1 MLCCN
6 QDPFL
11 VLPENTLLER
21 KQELEAVCFGDND
34 EYHKPK
40 VMVKSF
46 HSKEN
51 LQIIAQYQQH
61 PTFYT
66 ATKSEFILSLS

>member
-21 KQELEAVCFGDND
+21 KQALEAVCFGDND

-46 HSKEN
+46 HYKESQLQGASKE
-51 LQIIAQYQQH
+51 IAGRMSSAD
-61 PTFYT
+61 YT
-66 ATKSEFILSLS
+66 NILPP